1 MNASDAFV
9 AAFLPGTQAG
19 ALVDVLFTDED
30 GDIVHD
36 FTGKLSF
43 SWPED
48 ADQYRL
54 NPDEPDYEP
63 LFAFGYGLSYED
75 RETIDT
81 LHETPV
87 ASGADSSVLFD
98 RGAPLGGWEASLADS
113 DGDAPWRSGPAAS
126 PGGALTAQPA
136 DLGQQENAVRLTWDG
151 DGAARY
157 VMRHAPLDLTREV
170 NAQFELVI
178 DYLVETPAG
187 GAVTLAFTCGDEC
200 ASAFDVS
207 ASFEESPYGGVSNL
221 AVPLK
226 CLAENGVDLS
236 KVDTFSLN
244 ADAQLAIVVSRIA
257 LTPGMQLSDCP
268 NPAE

>member
-1 MNASDAFV
+1 M
-9 AAFLPGTQAG
+9 
-19 ALVDVLFTDED
+19 
-30 GDIVHD
+30 
-36 FTGKLSF
+36 
-43 SWPED
+43 
-48 ADQYRL
+48 
-54 NPDEPDYEP
+54 
-63 LFAFGYGLSYED
+63 
-75 RETIDT
+75 IDT

-98 RGAPLGGWEASLADS
+98 RGAPLGGWESFLADG
-113 DGDAPWRSGPAAS
+113 DGEAPWRSGLAAS

-136 DLGQQENAVRLTWDG
+136 DLGQQENAVRLTWSG
-151 DGAARY
+151 GEARY
-157 VMRHAPLDLTREV
+157 VMRHAPLNLTREL

-178 DYLVETPAG
+178 DYLVETSAG

-207 ASFEESPYGGVSNL
+207 ASFEASRYGGVSSL

-244 ADAQLAIVVSRIA
+244 ANAPLTIIVSRIA

-268 NPAE
+268 NPVQ